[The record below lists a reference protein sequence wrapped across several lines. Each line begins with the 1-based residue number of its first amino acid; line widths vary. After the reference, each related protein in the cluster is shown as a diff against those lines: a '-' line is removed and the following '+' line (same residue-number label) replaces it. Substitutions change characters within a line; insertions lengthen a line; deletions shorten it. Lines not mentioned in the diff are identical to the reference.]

1 MMPAEER
8 PALIA
13 ELAARARGAVADAA
27 GARPLPADFALEW
40 RAWRWVGVWR
50 GGCAVFAAPNERSR
64 RKLRIEGGVLETLQ
78 GRMSFQVPRVLLA
91 SDRGDIQ
98 VRSMVPGVQV
108 TELDPDRGMD
118 NPLLSRELA
127 EDVGRAYGELHRAVD
142 VEEARALGVPA
153 RSEFSE
159 IDGVVERLSDGLA
172 GHGRRE
178 FLLAAAAKL
187 KELPAGRGFLSFT
200 HGDPWG
206 GNFAVDEQTGR
217 LNGLFDFDE
226 AAIDDWHCDLRYLY
240 SFGTEFRRRAEASY
254 AEATG
259 NRPSAER
266 TAVYHALSAFLAL
279 DRELGRE
286 EPIHLDR
293 RTKWVEWCVRNLGTE
308 VSGE

>member
-1 MMPAEER
+1 MS
-8 PALIA
+8 A
-13 ELAARARGAVADAA
+13 ELAARTRGAVADAT

-50 GGCAVFAAPNERSR
+50 GRCAVFAAPNEHSR
-64 RKLRIEGGVLETLQ
+64 RKLQIEGAVLETLQ
-78 GRMSFQVPRVLLA
+78 GRMSFRIPRVLLA

-98 VRSMVPGVQV
+98 VRSMVPGVQI

-127 EDVGRAYGELHRAVD
+127 RDVGLAYGELHRAIN

-159 IDGVVERLSDGLA
+159 IDGVVKRLSDALA
-172 GHGRRE
+172 GHGQRE
-178 FLLAAAAKL
+178 FLFAAAAKL
-187 KELPAGRGFLSFT
+187 KELPAGHEFLSFT

-226 AAIDDWHCDLRYLY
+226 TAIDDWHCDLRYLY
-240 SFGTEFRRRAEASY
+240 SFGREFRQHAESAY

-259 NRPSAER
+259 NRPSTER
-266 TAVYHALSAFLAL
+266 TAIYHALSAFLAL
-279 DRELGRE
+279 DRELMRDE
-286 EPIHLDR
+286 SIHLDR
-293 RTKWVEWCVRNLGTE
+293 RTKWVERCVRNLGAE
-308 VSGE
+308 VLGE